1 MWMNRDEKTVNK
13 EQWLLQNIL
22 LEIFL
27 SLHCH
32 TNENKQTKL
41 AVVYKR
47 YNRAKCCGCQT
58 MHWHLHRLC
67 RMPTWDSWAETNSEC
82 KYRYINNTPF
92 YTTYKFEEGFNYFAI
107 LCMILFTTRHF
118 CEISKNATNYWLN
131 SLDT

>member
-1 MWMNRDEKTVNK
+1 MNRDEKTVNK

-47 YNRAKCCGCQT
+47 YNRAK
-58 MHWHLHRLC
+58 MLWL
-67 RMPTWDSWAETNSEC
+67 S
-82 KYRYINNTPF
+82 NN
-92 YTTYKFEEGFNYFAI
+92 A
-107 LCMILFTTRHF
+107 LAFT
-118 CEISKNATNYWLN
+118 SALPNANVRFLG
-131 SLDT
+131 